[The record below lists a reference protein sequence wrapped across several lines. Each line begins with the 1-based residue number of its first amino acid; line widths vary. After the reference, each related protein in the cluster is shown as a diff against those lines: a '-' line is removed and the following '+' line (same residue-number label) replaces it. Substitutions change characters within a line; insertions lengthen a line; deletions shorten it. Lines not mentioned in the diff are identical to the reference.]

1 MMTKDSLGAVLGV
14 ALVVAVLSGV
24 AAPALY
30 PQERGPGALAER
42 LAAMTAVTGYEQAM
56 VDSLL
61 RLVPGARRDRAGN
74 AILVLGTGEPRR
86 LFACPLDEPGY
97 VVGGIRDDGWL
108 TLRRVGPAPGPLF
121 DQQLEGQR
129 VTAFGVAGPVPGVV
143 AVRSTHLSRGRSSG
157 DEPFTVD
164 QAYLD
169 VGASSPAEVEKLGLA
184 ILSPVTLAKRP
195 HRYGPGLLAS
205 PVAARRGACAA
216 LVGAAI
222 GAATASITGQTVIAF
237 TVESRITRRGIL
249 TLGNTL
255 GPFTESVIVDGGDE
269 ELGQLAEAADT
280 TLPTGRFGRA
290 VLWSLPRRYGDS
302 PVETVALQD
311 IVNLER
317 RLAQKIGGS
326 R

>member
-1 MMTKDSLGAVLGV
+1 MNDSLLVGSIGVLLAGIP
-14 ALVVAVLSGV
+14 
-24 AAPALY
+24 APVHS
-30 PQERGPGALAER
+30 QDRGSAALAER

-61 RLVPGARRDRAGN
+61 RLLPAAHRDRAGN
-74 AILVLGTGEPRR
+74 AVLVLGAGEPRR

-121 DQQLEGQR
+121 DQQLEGER
-129 VTAFGVAGPVPGVV
+129 VTVFGVVGPVPGVV
-143 AVRSTHLSRGRSSG
+143 AVRSTHLARGRSG
-157 DEPFTVD
+157 NEEPFSID

-169 VGASSPAEVEKLGLA
+169 VGAATPAEVEKLGVA

-195 HRYGPGLLAS
+195 HRYGQELLAA

-216 LVGAAI
+216 LASAALK
-222 GAATASITGQTVIAF
+222 AAAAPAPGQTIIAF

-249 TLGNTL
+249 TLGNAL
-255 GPFTESVIVDGGDE
+255 GPFSETVIVDGGDDE
-269 ELGQLAEAADT
+269 PGRLAEAADT
-280 TLPTGRFGRA
+280 TLPSTRFGRA
-290 VLWSLPRRYGDS
+290 SLWTLPRRYGGS
-302 PVETVALQD
+302 PVETIALEDVA
-311 IVNLER
+311 NLER
-317 RLAQKIGGS
+317 RLVQRIGGA

>member
-1 MMTKDSLGAVLGV
+1 MVTKDSLGAVLGV
-14 ALVVAVLSGV
+14 GLVVALLSGV
-24 AAPALY
+24 AAPSLHSQA
-30 PQERGPGALAER
+30 RGPGALAER

-74 AILVLGTGEPRR
+74 AILVLGTGSPRR
-86 LFACPLDEPGY
+86 LIACPLDEPGY

-129 VTAFGVAGPVPGVV
+129 VTAFGVVGPVPGVV
-143 AVRSTHLSRGRSSG
+143 AVRSTHLSRGRGSS

-169 VGASSPAEVEKLGLA
+169 VGASSPAEVERLGIA
-184 ILSPVTLAKRP
+184 ILSPVALTKRP
-195 HRYGPGLLAS
+195 HLYGQGLLAS

-216 LVGAAI
+216 LAGAAM
-222 GAATASITGQTVIAF
+222 GAATASTTGQTVIAF
-237 TVESRITRRGIL
+237 TVESRITRRGTL

-255 GPFTESVIVDGGDE
+255 GPFAESVIVDGGDE

-280 TLPTGRFGRA
+280 TLPTDRFGRA
-290 VLWSLPRRYGDS
+290 VLWSLPRRYGGS

-311 IVNLER
+311 ILNLER